1 MQPPPDHL
9 LTQLSREF
17 AFVCTREGVIS
28 WVDERA
34 RRVLGLSAGEN
45 FFDRALPSDRD
56 KAVRTLARVGTP
68 GDPPLELTLDCD
80 SAPVTVEVW
89 GAPCDGG
96 ILFVGSVLAD
106 GQESL
111 VTSLSEALSELSVLH
126 RETARRRAELDR
138 LLQALSASEDQARRS
153 AAALAEL
160 DRQKDEFLA
169 AVAHDLKN
177 PLTAVRGF
185 AQLLRRRLR
194 GQNLDPWA
202 DEMLA
207 TIESTATKTSAMVD
221 DLLDVARVKLGA
233 GLRLRFAPVDLV
245 TLVQRVAGQQLL
257 SDRHRLRVEA
267 PAAPLVGQWD
277 ATRLERVIDNLLSN
291 AVKYSPA
298 GGDVTI
304 RLTEDPPGEWAV
316 CSVQDEGIGIPPEDI
331 HRIFESFYRA
341 RNAAA
346 GTSGLGLGL
355 AGARRIIEQHGGT
368 LTAESRAGPGSIF
381 TIRLPLAVSP
391 PA

>member
-1 MQPPPDHL
+1 MQPPPDYL

-28 WVDERA
+28 WADERA
-34 RRVLGLSAGEN
+34 RRLLGLTAGEN
-45 FFDRALPSDRD
+45 FFDRALPSDRE
-56 KAVRTLARVGTP
+56 KAVRAVARVGTP
-68 GDPPLELTLDCD
+68 GEPPPELTIDCTV
-80 SAPVTVEVW
+80 APVTVEVR
-89 GAPCDGG
+89 GAPCDSG
-96 ILFVGSVLAD
+96 ILVVGSVLAE
-106 GQESL
+106 GRESL

-138 LLQALSASEDQARRS
+138 LLQVLSASEDQARRS

-160 DRQKDEFLA
+160 DREKDEFLA

-194 GQNLDPWA
+194 GHTLDAWA
-202 DEMLA
+202 DDTLA
-207 TIESTATKTSAMVD
+207 TIESIAIKTSAMVD

-233 GLRLRFAPVDLV
+233 GLRLRCAPVDLV
-245 TLVQRVAGQQLL
+245 ALVQRVAGRQLL
-257 SDRHRLRVEA
+257 SDRHHLRIEA
-267 PAAPLVGQWD
+267 TATTLVGQWD
-277 ATRLERVIDNLLSN
+277 ETRLERVVDNLVSN

-304 RLTEDPPGEWAV
+304 RLAEDPPGEWAV
-316 CSVQDEGIGIPPEDI
+316 CLVQDEGIGIPPEDI

-341 RNAAA
+341 GNAAVRA
-346 GTSGLGLGL
+346 SGLGLGL

-368 LTAESRAGPGSIF
+368 LSAESRPGLGSTF
-381 TIRLPLAVSP
+381 MIRLPLRASP